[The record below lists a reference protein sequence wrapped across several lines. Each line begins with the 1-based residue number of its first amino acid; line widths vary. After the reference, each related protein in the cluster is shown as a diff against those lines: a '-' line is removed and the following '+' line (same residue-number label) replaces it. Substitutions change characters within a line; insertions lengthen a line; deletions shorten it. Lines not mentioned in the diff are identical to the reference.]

1 MKYMRPE
8 EECGIFGI
16 YNHQEAANLAYLG
29 LYALQHRGQE
39 SCGIVSSDGKCLHSH
54 KSMGLVADVFGNQE
68 IFKQLPGRSA
78 IGHVRY
84 STTGSS
90 ILKNVQ
96 PIMVDYSRGSIAV
109 AHNGYMVNAQLVKD
123 ELEAWGSIF
132 QTTMDTEVIV
142 HLLAISKASSLLDRI
157 TEALQRVEGAYCLLF

>member
-1 MKYMRPE
+1 MNFTRPE

-16 YNHQEAANLAYLG
+16 YNHSEASNLTYLG

-39 SCGIVSSDGKCLHSH
+39 ACGIVSSDGTILHAH

-68 IFKQLPGRSA
+68 IFKKLPGRAA

-90 ILKNVQ
+90 ITKNVQ
-96 PIMVDYSRGSIAV
+96 PIMV
-109 AHNGYMVNAQLVKD
+109 
-123 ELEAWGSIF
+123 E
-132 QTTMDTEVIV
+132 
-142 HLLAISKASSLLDRI
+142 
-157 TEALQRVEGAYCLLF
+157 